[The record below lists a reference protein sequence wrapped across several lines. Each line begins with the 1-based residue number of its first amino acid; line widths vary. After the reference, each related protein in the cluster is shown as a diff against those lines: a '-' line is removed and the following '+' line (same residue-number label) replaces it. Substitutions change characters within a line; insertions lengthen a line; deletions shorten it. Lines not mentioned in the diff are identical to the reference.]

1 MPRRDPNERRVT
13 AATEK
18 AQKVAAARVA
28 GTMAS
33 SAATAPH
40 ASERGRTGAPVRRS
54 FLLTSDGQPSPLSSL
69 IRSKT
74 GSRGGRNGA
83 RTRLALLLTLLWVCA
98 KPTYGQD
105 GTATYRTHRPSSQLA
120 ELIGFEHT
128 GKSSSALRASSEA
141 VDRALHDL
149 QGRGYLQISS
159 GGAGQRREV
168 VLLREDLT
176 GSGYSV
182 PSGGADSYIR
192 VPEHLWRTGTLSEL
206 NAPGIAML
214 LVALELTKTAQQ
226 ALILTESFVK
236 ERYGLSNSTRRRG
249 LEELVSLGVL
259 DCTQRRE
266 RADGEDGKIRSLNV
280 YTMNE
285 NYLPRPRAT

>member
-33 SAATAPH
+33 SAAKAPNV
-40 ASERGRTGAPVRRS
+40 SERGRTGAPVRRS

-182 PSGGADSYIR
+182 PSGGDDSYIR